1 MIAAVAKL
9 YAGRDEEAVA
19 RLNRSIELNPNEPLR
34 HFFLAAALAHLGRL
48 EAAREAARAGL
59 DLNPGFSIRR
69 ARAASSSDHPVHVAG
84 RERFYEGLRLAGVP
98 EG

>member
-1 MIAAVAKL
+1 MIAAIAKL

-34 HFFLAAALAHLGRL
+34 HFSLAAALAHLGRL
-48 EAAREAARAGL
+48 EAARAGL

-69 ARAASSSDHPVHVAG
+69 ACAASSSDHPVHVAG

>member
-1 MIAAVAKL
+1 MIAAIAKL

-48 EAAREAARAGL
+48 EAARRT

-69 ARAASSSDHPVHVAG
+69 ACAASSSDHPVHVAG